1 MAKTKQAIVPETEQE
16 VKTKAEKRKEKK
28 EKRAQ
33 NEAMRKEHAKKR
45 LQYTAAALAMAG
57 GAVFINFFFND
68 MYGTTTYEWI
78 QIGCFVMMG
87 LAGAIM
93 MAGAKFEETEK
104 QKLTKRN
111 TGLVFIVIAL
121 GVTMM
126 ELVQMLMK

>member
-16 VKTKAEKRKEKK
+16 VKTKAAKRKEKK
-28 EKRAQ
+28 VKQAQ
-33 NEAMRKEHAKKR
+33 NEAMRKEHARKR

-93 MAGAKFEETEK
+93 MAGAKFEESEK

>member
-1 MAKTKQAIVPETEQE
+1 MAKTKQAIVPETEQA
-16 VKTKAEKRKEKK
+16 VKTKAAKRKEKK

-33 NEAMRKEHAKKR
+33 EEAMRKEHAKKR

-87 LAGAIM
+87 FAGAIM
-93 MAGAKFEETEK
+93 MAGAKFEESEK

-111 TGLVFIVIAL
+111 IGLVFIVIAL